1 MVSGGRMQVY
11 FSCSITGGRA
21 EQQVYQMIVQHMEQ
35 MGFSVPTA
43 HLAQAVVLDE
53 ESILEA
59 PAVYRRDVDWVLQS
73 DLVVAEVSTPSHGV
87 GYELAVAEFHEKPI
101 FCCYQR
107 DKKVSKMIL
116 GNDYPF
122 LQIYAYRDGRDLL
135 PALDAFLS
143 DFL

>member
-1 MVSGGRMQVY
+1 MQVY

-35 MGFSVPTA
+35 MGFNVPTA

-59 PAVYRRDVDWVLQS
+59 PAVYRRDVDWVIQS

-101 FCCYQR
+101 FCCHQH

-122 LQIYAYRDGRDLL
+122 LQIYAYQNKDDLL
-135 PALDAFLS
+135 PALDAFLFN
-143 DFL
+143 FL

>member
-1 MVSGGRMQVY
+1 
-11 FSCSITGGRA
+11 
-21 EQQVYQMIVQHMEQ
+21 MIVHHMEQ
-35 MGFSVPTA
+35 LGLSVPTA

-53 ESILEA
+53 ESTLQA
-59 PAVYRRDVDWVLQS
+59 PAVYRRDVDWVIQS
-73 DLVVAEVSTPSHGV
+73 DLIVAEVSTPSHGV

-101 FCCYQR
+101 FCCYQFQ
-107 DKKVSKMIL
+107 KTVSKMIL

-122 LQIYAYRDGRDLL
+122 LQIYAYRDIRDLL